1 MNAIRQFINVED
13 NSFQVTLPEG
23 FNAKKVEVIII
34 PSDNDSTV
42 GEDLRN
48 LLEVR
53 LKDYENHPDEM
64 LDFNV
69 LLHYLVDE
77 L

>member
-64 LDFNV
+64 LDFNE
-69 LLHYLVDE
+69 LLQQLEDE